1 MTLISIFAFMD
12 DAMKTCDCEKCELKS
27 LFFSSVNETE
37 ISRLCNQKVEKF
49 YNKGEVILKE
59 KDKIEEFVYL
69 KSGLV
74 KLYRSPNHGKE
85 QIITIAKPFDFV
97 SLLSVFS
104 DTNYNYSVTALE
116 DSVTCVMSLGEI
128 KQLTATNG
136 DFALNIIE
144 KMSKVSD
151 MIILESLEIR
161 QKHLPGR
168 VAYSLLHFAEYIY
181 EKDEFELPMSR
192 KEIAEYIGMT
202 TENVIRTLSEFK
214 KDKIIKIFGKTI
226 EIVDKDKLRTISEF
240 G

>member
-1 MTLISIFAFMD
+1 METGQNA
-12 DAMKTCDCEKCELKS
+12 CDCDKCELKS
-27 LFFSSVNETE
+27 LFFSSVNQME
-37 ISRLCNQKVEKF
+37 ISRLCNHKVEKF
-49 YNKGEVILKE
+49 YSKGEVILKE
-59 KDKIEEFVYL
+59 KNNIEEFVYL

-74 KLYRSPNHGKE
+74 KLFRSASHGKE

-116 DSVTCVMSLGEI
+116 DSVTCNMDLAEI

-168 VAYSLLHFAEYIY
+168 VAYILLHFAEHIY
-181 EKDEFELPMSR
+181 EDNEFELPMSR
-192 KEIAEYIGMT
+192 KEVAEYIGMT
-202 TENVIRTLSEFK
+202 TENVIRALSDFK

-226 EIVDKDKLRTISEF
+226 EIIDKDKLRTISEF